1 MLPPDCNIE
10 QGEKTLTHAVM
21 GFVGIKITHASGSP
35 SGAGDNGSS
44 GRIQFGSGGWQIN
57 GLGRGDTEVQR
68 SVQLKK
74 PQYNIIVFSTITKT
88 TELKELTKIREMSS
102 S

>member
-10 QGEKTLTHAVM
+10 QREKMLSCAVM
-21 GFVGIKITHASGSP
+21 GFLGVKITHASGSP

-44 GRIQFGSGGWQIN
+44 GRIQFRSGRWQIN

-74 PQYNIIVFSTITKT
+74 PRYNIIVFRTITKT
-88 TELKELTKIREMSS
+88 MELKELTKIREMSS